1 MVVNKFTNEF
11 YIGYREGNKL
21 PASQDILLYKTS
33 SKKVRPNFHNFT
45 PFIIAEFFT
54 ATARDDAYWFEQEL
68 IENHIKDPLCLNEYF
83 INKSQGRKKFKS
95 KIGKKCKDETRKKI
109 SNTKNTI
116 DPVTG
121 LTNAQKSNLKVAEK
135 RKVTDS
141 YKSAAIRGNITKE
154 KNNSNI
160 IGGQKASIT
169 KNTIDPITGLTNAQL
184 AGIKGSITKNTIDP
198 ITGLT
203 NAQLAGI
210 KGSITKNTIDPITG
224 LTNAQLAGLKIKET
238 LLTVDNE
245 SGSTRAQII
254 GKKGAKTR
262 KDRGVNVGKSHP
274 NAKIIAIFDSNKN
287 LKFWCH
293 GNFQEICL
301 KNGLPYSS
309 LTKSYK
315 QDGKPISSKKQVK
328 FTGWFA
334 VLQTS
339 S

>member
-1 MVVNKFTNEF
+1 MKVYPYVYMVVNKFTNEF

-184 AGIKGSITKNTIDP
+184 AG
-198 ITGLT
+198 
-203 NAQLAGI
+203 
-210 KGSITKNTIDPITG
+210 
-224 LTNAQLAGLKIKET
+224 LKIKET